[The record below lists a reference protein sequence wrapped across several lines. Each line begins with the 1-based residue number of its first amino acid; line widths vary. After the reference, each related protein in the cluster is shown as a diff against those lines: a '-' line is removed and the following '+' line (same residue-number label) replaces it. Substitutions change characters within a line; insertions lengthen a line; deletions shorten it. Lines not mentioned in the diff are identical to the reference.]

1 MKWNVLKDLNKLFEE
16 GKIKRKISFVEDPD
30 IIHMVNSTKEII
42 ITRKE
47 VIVPQGSTFKQTY
60 EKLYKSKFLSCNTF
74 LKENDLDK
82 PQTRFEVSD
91 INILANIKSQINT
104 GSLNNLREQIIK
116 ANETVRGVSFMFF
129 KNEKYLDDKNA
140 LVEAIEK
147 ILQVSKL
154 PTGKDKQY
162 LYVVPCKTARAIIL
176 CENLYFLRVPER
188 VKPYNIELWF
198 AGGYNINML
207 ENVDTRNLPIYYS
220 CDWDYDGLK
229 IFDLVKSKIPQIHLL
244 FPNAKPVDITISEH
258 NSHWL
263 NPQTIE
269 ELSGLNKSLFAEKE
283 RVLIENLISEN
294 KWVVEE
300 SNDIVEMLEISN
312 PQTQRSL
319 NQLSQGL

>member
-1 MKWNVLKDLNKLFEE
+1 MKWNVLKDLHKLFEE

-60 EKLYKSKFLSCNTF
+60 EKLYKSKFLNCNTF

-104 GSLNNLREQIIK
+104 GSLNNLRVQIIK

-220 CDWDYDGLK
+220 CDWDYDGLR
-229 IFDLVKSKIPQIHLL
+229 IFDLVKAKVPQIELL
-244 FPNAKPVDITISEH
+244 FPTANPVNIIKSEH
-258 NSHWL
+258 NSHWKNARMPETLSDL
-263 NPQTIE
+263 NI
-269 ELSGLNKSLFAEKE
+269 GLFNIQEKQ
-283 RVLIENLISEN
+283 LIQKLISDN
-294 KWVVEE
+294 SWIVEE
-300 SNDIVEMLEISN
+300 SNDIAEMIKTATN
-312 PQTQRSL
+312 
-319 NQLSQGL
+319 

>member
-1 MKWNVLKDLNKLFEE
+1 MKWNVLKDLYKLFEE

-30 IIHMVNSTKEII
+30 IMHMVNSTKEII
-42 ITRKE
+42 ITRKG
-47 VIVPQGSTFKQTY
+47 VIVPQGSTFKQPY
-60 EKLYKSKFLSCNTF
+60 EQLYNSKFLNCNTF

-91 INILANIKSQINT
+91 INILANIKSQIST

-220 CDWDYDGLK
+220 CDWDYDGLR
-229 IFDLVKSKIPQIHLL
+229 IFDLVKAKIPKIELL
-244 FPNAKPVDITISEH
+244 FPNANPVNIIKSEH
-258 NSHWL
+258 NSHWKNAQVPEALSDL
-263 NPQTIE
+263 NID
-269 ELSGLNKSLFAEKE
+269 LFDTQEKQ
-283 RVLIENLISEN
+283 LIQQLISDN
-294 KWVVEE
+294 SWIVEE
-300 SNDIVEMLEISN
+300 SNDIAEMIKTATN
-312 PQTQRSL
+312 
-319 NQLSQGL
+319 